1 MDKIQGKHEIF
12 DIKSHRVITIWKI
25 IEIPIPKSIIKHIEE
40 IVAREKVTSLKFKNR
55 VGVIYDNYWIA
66 GVEYEDTGDK
76 YKDYSEEYQ
85 EDEDYTESENY
96 ENEYQDEDLEAEEE
110 IDEYELAYLE
120 EDTKR
125 DDHNPVNKGKY
136 TTIQEDQ
143 EEIEIPGVNEIS
155 DTESASSNI
164 IILERESH
172 PL

>member
-40 IVAREKVTSLKFKNR
+40 IVAREKVTSLKFNNR

-85 EDEDYTESENY
+85 EDEDYTENEIY
-96 ENEYQDEDLEAEEE
+96 ES
-110 IDEYELAYLE
+110 
-120 EDTKR
+120 
-125 DDHNPVNKGKY
+125 
-136 TTIQEDQ
+136 EDQ
-143 EEIEIPGVNEIS
+143 
-155 DTESASSNI
+155 
-164 IILERESH
+164 
-172 PL
+172 